1 MVDGNFDLS
10 WQPLA
15 KELGIKVVPT
25 FKILKQGKILKEV
38 IGAKF
43 DDLFT
48 AMEDVRSSWTTI
60 MLRIHMFQIDYPK
73 TVRILPFVCLHI
85 VLKVSLKLITIS
97 SNQTNPV
104 YPTFGGV

>member
-38 IGAKF
+38 TGAKF

-73 TVRILPFVCLHI
+73 IVRSCLCEDPD
-85 VLKVSLKLITIS
+85 LWKVDLVNLYLGH
-97 SNQTNPV
+97 V
-104 YPTFGGV
+104 R